1 MASFQEMLD
10 HIAPRGHTLIVLD
23 KPITSADVAQQ
34 WRAYIEQVSD
44 RVEQRGA
51 VLIVPFSDIAQAE
64 AFAAMPAVKS
74 CWRMVAVCYHGALGQ
89 EPELGAGLAGVL
101 SSQSDP
107 AVPFNG
113 LKLPGVVAP
122 DPKYTLTRERVN
134 RALNAGVTIVKTGAD
149 GVPEVVRVVTT
160 YQVDSKGAPDDLLL
174 DVNGPLV
181 LDYVRVVMKRA
192 AELEPRRKNT
202 EQSRRELRSLFL
214 AEAIKLEEAE
224 ILQNVNARANALT
237 VVEDPND
244 RTAVKA
250 RIPADW
256 VRGMHVINVDL
267 DVY

>member
-1 MASFQEMLD
+1 M
-10 HIAPRGHTLIVLD
+10 
-23 KPITSADVAQQ
+23 
-34 WRAYIEQVSD
+34 
-44 RVEQRGA
+44 
-51 VLIVPFSDIAQAE
+51 
-64 AFAAMPAVKS
+64 
-74 CWRMVAVCYHGALGQ
+74 
-89 EPELGAGLAGVL
+89 
-101 SSQSDP
+101 
-107 AVPFNG
+107 
-113 LKLPGVVAP
+113 
-122 DPKYTLTRERVN
+122 
-134 RALNAGVTIVKTGAD
+134 
-149 GVPEVVRVVTT
+149 PEVVRVVTT
-160 YQVDSKGAPDDLLL
+160 YQVDSKGAPDDLLV
-174 DVNGPLV
+174 DGNGPLV